1 VLEERKEW
9 IRQPT
14 LLEMPM
20 FDDDNDDDDD
30 DDDNSQSTHTSLL
43 SLLVL
48 NLVY

>member
-1 VLEERKEW
+1 MLDERKEW

-30 DDDNSQSTHTSLL
+30 DSESTHTSLL

-48 NLVY
+48 NLVH